1 MIIRMIKD
9 RVGSVNG
16 YTINQYLAGQEYDM
30 GKSDSHRELAQVFI
44 RANHAEIV
52 VEKAEKIEN
61 VDILEPKP
69 AIVKNGKGKK

>member
-16 YTINQYLAGQEYDM
+16 YTINKYLTGQEYDM
-30 GKSDSHRELAQVFI
+30 GKSDGHRDLAQVFI

-52 VEKAEKIEN
+52 TKKVES
-61 VDILEPKP
+61 VDILEEKP
-69 AIVKNGKGKK
+69 VTRTKKAKK